1 MNVKPHGPG
10 DRQQLQSRIRKQHN
24 AKQRDRY
31 RAVLLALDGQP
42 TKAIMGTLARSK
54 NFVQRWVYAY
64 RDGEID
70 AIAPKSPPG
79 RPRKLPAQEQRRFK
93 ERFLAGPTEE
103 DGVCTLRAKDAKR
116 ILEKEFGV
124 RYTLPGVYDLL
135 HSLNLSCLQPRP
147 RHRKNDPQQM
157 QQWVQR
163 APLLSKQCA
172 KSIRTSELKSGLPTR
187 RELVSKGH

>member
-1 MNVKPHGPG
+1 MNVKTNRPE
-10 DRQQLQSRIRKQHN
+10 DRQELRARIQKELN

-42 TKAIMGTLARSK
+42 TKDIMGTLARSK

-64 RDGEID
+64 RDGGLD
-70 AIAPKSPPG
+70 AIIPKHPPG
-79 RPRKLPAQEQRRFK
+79 RPPKLPTQEQQRFK
-93 ERFLAGPTEE
+93 ERFLAGPAEK
-103 DGVCTLRAKDAKR
+103 DGVCTLRAKDARR
-116 ILEKEFGV
+116 ILEDEFGV

-157 QQWVQR
+157 QQWLEN
-163 APLLSKQCA
+163 APLLSGRCSKNV
-172 KSIRTSELKSGLPTR
+172 RTSELKYGLKTR
-187 RELVSKGH
+187 QESASKGH